1 MNLSWIKILII
12 AVTAA
17 MCVLLQFELESLETT
32 CSTDLFFFPLLFPK
46 PCGWILAT
54 LLFHLGFWENVL

>member
-32 CSTDLFFFPLLFPK
+32 CSTDLFFFSPAFS
-46 PCGWILAT
+46 
-54 LLFHLGFWENVL
+54 